1 MVLSNFGNG
10 ECGWGLLVGETR
22 SGVCWKVTTN
32 GNSVVLDEDMKNW
45 PTDDVQFSGSLN
57 GAQFTATD
65 STA

>member
-1 MVLSNFGNG
+1 
-10 ECGWGLLVGETR
+10 LLVGETR

-45 PTDDVQFSGSLN
+45 PTEDVQFSGSLN
-57 GAQFTATD
+57 GTQFTATD